1 MSIHHIRNIQSLF
14 VDALDIPLAFDRSH
28 HLLAMVKGSRNLVDI
43 ESCKLV
49 LPDKSNLDNKLKVDC
64 CFSPE
69 KIPPDIVFDL
79 RHIH

>member
-14 VDALDIPLAFDRSH
+14 VDALDIPLTFDRAH
-28 HLLAMVKGSRNLVDI
+28 YLLAMVKGSTNLVDT
-43 ESCKLV
+43 ESCTLV
-49 LPDKSNLDNKLKVDC
+49 LPDKSYLDNKLKVDY